1 MSDVLTPSQV
11 GEKRVA
17 TRNRDPIASL
27 RSDVNRMMDSLWRG
41 APMTGVNWPQSG
53 SAGWAAPAVEF
64 TESETEYMISAE
76 LPGLSRSDIE
86 VSLQDNML
94 VISGEKHSETNEM
107 QENVLLSERRFG
119 HFQRAFT
126 LPADVDSSKIEAHCN
141 NGLLRINLPRGEEK
155 RAVHKIKVK

>member
-11 GEKRVA
+11 GEKRVS

-41 APMTGVNWPQSG
+41 SPMTGVDWPQSG
-53 SAGWAAPAVEF
+53 SAGWAAPAAEF
-64 TESETEYMISAE
+64 IESETQYMISAE
-76 LPGLSRSDIE
+76 LPGLNKSDIE
-86 VSLQDNML
+86 ISLQDNML
-94 VISGEKHSETNEM
+94 VISGEKHSDTNEV
-107 QENVLLSERRFG
+107 QDNVLLNERRFG

-126 LPADVDSSKIEAHCN
+126 LPADVDSSKIEAQCE
-141 NGLLRINLPRGEEK
+141 NGLLRIILPRSEEK